1 VVPAVGYKSEVKRV
15 CERLFSQKQLVII
28 TKMSKVT
35 KRTIEYLAVCRDTR
49 AVKEVLRSA
58 QPEVLKS
65 ICNAADN
72 AAHGDVGISKRLKR
86 YFWNHRK
93 AFSVLKSLEITVAYK
108 KEYVMRDRDHV
119 LRLIPPLLCCVVD
132 SIGTNFII
140 PDSGSCND
148 SNFGPNKSLVGRDV
162 KSEMCAQE
170 EGEDEPVPAKK
181 QKKQKK

>member
-1 VVPAVGYKSEVKRV
+1 
-15 CERLFSQKQLVII
+15 
-28 TKMSKVT
+28 MSNVT

-72 AAHGDVGISKRLKR
+72 AAHGDVGISGRLKR

-93 AFSVLKSLEITVAYK
+93 AVSVLKSLEITVAYK

-119 LRLIPPLLCCVVD
+119 LRLIPPLICCVID
-132 SIGTNFII
+132 SIGANFII

-148 SNFGPNKSLVGRDV
+148 SNFGPNKRHFGRDV

-170 EGEDEPVPAKK
+170 ETEAAASKPKK
-181 QKKQKK
+181 QKK